1 MRCSILCRGTCIT
14 KIPDSIQDCVAY
26 DISFHLNKTLIT
38 TFLDFRCGIL
48 NCLFEAI
55 AFECTLS
62 EKNIGVYSNET
73 SSQKED

>member
-1 MRCSILCRGTCIT
+1 M
-14 KIPDSIQDCVAY
+14 AY

-48 NCLFEAI
+48 NCLFEVK

-73 SSQKED
+73 SSKKEDENKRKDTNGENELCRGNKI